1 MGPPAMSISGLLVRL
16 QDMGTRF
23 MIQITPWER
32 LVLEL
37 LAAGSTASQISRH
50 FGVSEHE
57 VALRLSRLFT
67 KMGATSEAEAVAA
80 ASRRG
85 LLRP

>member
-1 MGPPAMSISGLLVRL
+1 
-16 QDMGTRF
+16 

-32 LVLEL
+32 LALEL
-37 LAAGSTASQISRH
+37 LAAGSSASQISRH

-67 KMGATSEAEAVAA
+67 KMGATSEVEAVAA

-85 LLRP
+85 LLRG

>member
-1 MGPPAMSISGLLVRL
+1 MSISGPLDRRE
-16 QDMGTRF
+16 DMGTRF

-37 LAAGSTASQISRH
+37 LAAGSSPKQISQH
-50 FGVSEHE
+50 FGVTEHE
-57 VALRLSRLFT
+57 TGLRLSRLFT
-67 KMGATSEAEAVAA
+67 KMGATSQAEAVAA

-85 LLRP
+85 LLRG

>member
-1 MGPPAMSISGLLVRL
+1 MLSPIDLHWEQL
-16 QDMGTRF
+16 

-32 LVLEL
+32 TALEL
-37 LAAGSTASQISRH
+37 LAAGRTVSQIGRH
-50 FGVSEHE
+50 LNTAVDE
-57 VALRLSRLFT
+57 VELRLSRLFV
-67 KMGATSEAEAVAA
+67 KMGANTHAEAVAA